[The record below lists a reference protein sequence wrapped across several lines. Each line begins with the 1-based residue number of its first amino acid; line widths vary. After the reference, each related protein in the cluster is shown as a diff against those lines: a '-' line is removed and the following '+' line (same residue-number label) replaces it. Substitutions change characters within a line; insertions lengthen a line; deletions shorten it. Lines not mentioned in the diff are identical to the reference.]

1 MLFEKNTAYLI
12 DTENVGST
20 WTNLLKENSKK
31 MDLYVFVTENAKN
44 LNFKLLHELTNTK
57 VNLKI
62 IDCEIGKNSLDFYL
76 ASYLGYLI
84 GRNANSSYVVVSQDN
99 GFDHVIEY
107 WNLQGIKVERID
119 TKPVVLKKPKVE
131 RKKKERPITTL
142 VSSET
147 RFIPAREVVKK
158 EDKKEE
164 KTKTK
169 KPVKKE
175 PKKEVK
181 KETVKEKSN
190 SQVELLQKLLIDYDQ
205 EKIKT
210 VKKVLDSTP
219 SKQSQDVYVHL
230 VKKLKQEEGLKTY
243 NLLKK
248 SLRKYYSLSESKES
262 N

>member
-84 GRNANSSYVVVSQDN
+84 GKNANSSYVVVSQDN

-119 TKPVVLKKPKVE
+119 TKPVVLKKPKVV

-147 RFIPAREVVKK
+147 RFIPAREALKK
-158 EDKKEE
+158 EDKKSE
-164 KTKTK
+164 KPKTK

-175 PKKEVK
+175 SKKEEK
-181 KETVKEKSN
+181 KEIVKVN
-190 SQVELLQKLLIDYDQ
+190 PQVELLQNLLIDYDQ

>member
-84 GRNANSSYVVVSQDN
+84 GKNASSSYVVVSQDN

-119 TKPVVLKKPKVE
+119 TKPVVLKKPKVV

-147 RFIPAREVVKK
+147 RFIPAREALKK
-158 EDKKEE
+158 EDKKSE
-164 KTKTK
+164 KPKTK

-175 PKKEVK
+175 SKKEEK
-181 KETVKEKSN
+181 KEIVKVN
-190 SQVELLQKLLIDYDQ
+190 PQVELLQNLLIDYDQ

>member
-44 LNFKLLHELTNTK
+44 LNFKLLHELTNSK

-84 GRNANSSYVVVSQDN
+84 GKNANSSYVVVSQDN

-107 WNLQGIKVERID
+107 WNAQGIKVERID
-119 TKPVVLKKPKVE
+119 TKPVVVKKPKVE

-147 RFIPAREVVKK
+147 RIIPAREVVKK

-181 KETVKEKSN
+181 KELN
-190 SQVELLQKLLIDYDQ
+190 
-205 EKIKT
+205 
-210 VKKVLDSTP
+210 
-219 SKQSQDVYVHL
+219 
-230 VKKLKQEEGLKTY
+230 
-243 NLLKK
+243 
-248 SLRKYYSLSESKES
+248 
-262 N
+262 

>member
-84 GRNANSSYVVVSQDN
+84 GKNANSSYVVVSQDN

-119 TKPVVLKKPKVE
+119 TKPVVVKKPKVE
-131 RKKKERPITTL
+131 RKKKERPISTL

-147 RFIPAREVVKK
+147 RFIPAKEVVKK
-158 EDKKEE
+158 EDKKQE
-164 KTKTK
+164 KPKTK

-175 PKKEVK
+175 SKKKEK
-181 KETVKEKSN
+181 KETGKAN
-190 SQVELLQKLLIDYDQ
+190 PQDELLQNLLIDYDQ

-210 VKKVLDSTP
+210 VKKVLDSTT

-248 SLRKYYSLSESKES
+248 SLRKYYSLSEAKES